1 MKKIA
6 FLFCLIFFAAASSV
20 LAQDEQVVIKE
31 EGARGDLD
39 IEPDVS
45 ELSFRER
52 LHFGGGLSG
61 LSFGNP
67 TSIGISPMAGYLLT
81 NNTVIGVGMTYQYY
95 SLNIA
100 GYRAT
105 SNLLGERIFVR
116 QQIPMLSQLLGQ
128 GYLTA
133 QLENFNDMS
142 AGTTG
147 AGYSNPFLVGI
158 GIGSRIGIN
167 LSLLYDLN
175 YSTTSAKQS
184 PYSSAFVVQVGGFF
198 F

>member
-1 MKKIA
+1 
-6 FLFCLIFFAAASSV
+6 
-20 LAQDEQVVIKE
+20 
-31 EGARGDLD
+31 
-39 IEPDVS
+39 
-45 ELSFRER
+45 
-52 LHFGGGLSG
+52 
-61 LSFGNP
+61 
-67 TSIGISPMAGYLLT
+67 
-81 NNTVIGVGMTYQYY
+81 MTYQYY

-158 GIGSRIGIN
+158 GIGSRMGIN
-167 LSLLYDLN
+167 LSLMYDLN
-175 YSTTSAKQS
+175 YSATSAKQS
-184 PYSSAFVVQVGGFF
+184 PYGSAFVVQVGGFF

>member
-1 MKKIA
+1 MKKIV

-39 IEPDVS
+39 VEPDVS

-175 YSTTSAKQS
+175 YSASSAKQS
-184 PYSSAFVVQVGGFF
+184 PYGSAFVVQVGGFF

>member
-1 MKKIA
+1 MKKIV

-39 IEPDVS
+39 VEPDVS

-61 LSFGNP
+61 LSFGNH

-167 LSLLYDLN
+167 LSLMYDLN
-175 YSTTSAKQS
+175 YSATSAKQS
-184 PYSSAFVVQVGGFF
+184 PYGSAFVVQVGGFF